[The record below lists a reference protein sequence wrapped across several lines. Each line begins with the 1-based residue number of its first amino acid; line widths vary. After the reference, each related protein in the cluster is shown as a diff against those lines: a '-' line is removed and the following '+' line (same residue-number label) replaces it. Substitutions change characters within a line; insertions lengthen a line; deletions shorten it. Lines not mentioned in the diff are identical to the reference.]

1 MILGVALLVLLVTV
15 TISNDQSS
23 ALSTRKSELQA
34 SLAATEIGNA
44 AREVY
49 AQGMGARKVTFVTLP
64 RSYNVSL
71 SGVYPYYIK
80 IHVGRTDY
88 IETFPFQVSG
98 SLPGRPGTYE
108 FLVENTG
115 GNVSIG
121 RWVAYANLSAIDAT
135 VYGGENFSES
145 ILLSSLSGSDSNVSV
160 VCSWNYS
167 DVSVGCPS
175 ENFTLGAHSSR
186 ALLVNFSASE
196 EAYGAHTGLVNVSVA
211 GSVANV
217 SIEIPVS
224 VLVLSSNPVASPSPS
239 PSPAP
244 EVTGFITFFSPT
256 PDDGSTLVSDAV
268 RLNASINSSSL
279 VSALVSW
286 NGTNTT
292 IYNGSLV
299 LAYNFDNASLTNY
312 STVSFITVV
321 NNSLGGGNDVFT
333 RFLMHGEETVTNV
346 GNDGLTKLLIHGEE
360 AVSGGAFSESSPA
373 AKSVSVYGNAVE
385 RAVQSKFGGKS
396 WSFSALG
403 DYLSVPASADFNMGT
418 GDFTVDAWV
427 YFNSLTGPSGSYQWM
442 IGSSNAQYF
451 DFTYYSGDGLYVMI
465 QQGSANLVFPWSPST
480 NTWYHLA
487 VVRNNGN
494 VMAFVNGQQIGTNQ
508 TCNYNIVN
516 GGNMLIGSYAGAAH
530 GFNGYLDEVRISK
543 GVVRWTSNFIPP
555 SAPYG
560 NAFAESSFRS
570 ASVVAYGNAAQT
582 DTQSKFGNN
591 SWSFDGSGD
600 YLSLPNS
607 EDWNFGTGDFTIDL
621 WARWPSTPANSVF
634 VSQNLHDAVPY
645 WRFGYEDGMLRFRH
659 GNSPLVVVESAWSP
673 SANTWYHVAVTRSGG
688 AWRLFV
694 NGAQLGSS
702 VSDSSAIN
710 YYGGSSARL
719 NLGWFDY
726 GTLEYYFNGCLDEV
740 RITKGIA
747 RWTSNFTPPTSPY
760 DSSIVAAARNDS
772 YTKLLI
778 HGEETATA
786 NANDSYTTLLIHAEE
801 PMNGIYFSDSSA
813 SPKNLTTYGTAAES
827 IAQSKF
833 GTKSWYFDSDG
844 DYVSLPDS
852 VDFEFGSGDFTV
864 ETWIKAT
871 PGVSA
876 PIFWR
881 NNYWYSFGL
890 FIANAIG
897 NLQCHSYNLSGTTNF
912 IMVGS
917 RNVSDGQWHHV
928 ACVRSGNAQYL
939 FVDGQQDGNTGTYS
953 GPIGD
958 GSDQYFIG
966 KSYSGT
972 ATLNGYLD
980 EFRISKGLARWTANF
995 TVPDAPYGGSTFSGS
1010 FQPVNVSAYGNAVQ
1024 NSSQRQLGNKSWYF
1038 DGVSSYLAVPDSA
1051 DWNFGAQ
1058 DAFTIDFWAYVPNVN
1073 TWHGFVG
1080 NGDYYNQTGWSIGHT
1095 DTGGIYFLVN
1105 GAAVIVGPGSVF
1117 ISNNT
1122 WNHIAVVREGPGTG
1136 QTKVYVNGRL
1146 GSQGTVASMANPG
1159 LPLSIGR
1166 WGSRWNGAMYY
1177 LVGGID
1183 ELRISKG
1190 LARWTTNFT
1199 PPFAPYD
1206 PSNVPPDVNDT
1217 FARLLINGEES
1228 LVGSSFNELSMRNA
1242 TVTAYGNA
1250 AQSTAQYRFGAKSWS
1265 FDGSGDYLRLPASDD
1280 WNFSTG
1286 DFTIDFWLRPT
1297 SFTAGITVLKLGS
1310 ARENTGTNL
1319 WAVRSLG
1326 GTLGF
1331 QTPTALAYGGSQVV
1345 LNTWQ
1350 HCAIVKSG
1358 NQIMTYVNGIL
1369 QGNASETNA
1378 IGSSSDPLFV
1388 SALIDSYGEYNGYI
1402 DELRISK
1409 GLARWTTNF
1418 TPPALPVGPY
1428 NQSAAGNDPY
1438 TVTLIHGEETLNWAS
1453 FNESSFRSK
1462 NVTGTSPMQSSNQ
1475 SRFGGKSI
1483 YFNGTDYLS
1492 MPNSTDLAFG
1502 TGDFTFDF
1510 WMYRLANATSGYN
1523 IVFMRCS
1530 DNNWA
1535 DGWGFKHHTGYPP
1548 TQYDF
1553 FMGNYANSMSVSI
1566 PYSAWTHVAIVRSNG
1581 MVTAY
1586 VNGLASANISFPG
1599 TYDPAVTAYI
1609 GSQAGYQYQFV
1620 GYLDEFRITKGLARW
1635 TSNFT
1640 PPVAPYGLFNVT
1652 NATAVA
1658 FNYSV
1663 ADVSPYGNNGTA
1675 NSTWTPDGKWF
1686 GAMAFDGVDD
1696 LVSVPSSSAI
1706 SPASQFTVSAWVKP
1720 ESIGTNQV
1728 ILKKGAIDA
1737 NPINYRLMIS
1747 SNGKFDFPVR
1757 TDGVNQVDRMSST
1770 TLSAGQWYHLAGTF
1784 DSSLSGLDRVKVFIN
1799 GVEESAYSYESSVG
1813 TLGTITSQDAL
1824 EIGRQNNPSE
1834 NRYFNGSIDEV
1845 RIWNRTLSS
1854 DEIRQQYYSNLAKFS
1869 ANQWLFSSVQQGL
1882 TNNTNYTY
1890 YLYADNGVGYFSDVR
1905 SVLFVNNTSAAS
1917 SPITFISPTPA
1928 NASMIYVNN
1937 LTINA
1942 SIQNFTQPS
1951 GVVFNWNSS
1960 NYTLYNDSLVL
1971 AMNFDDVSAIGDSAR
1986 KVVDVSRYGN
1996 NGSVYGN
2003 TMLLLH
2009 MDENSS
2015 SVAYDEGV
2023 YGNNATCY
2031 NMSGGSGVTTC
2042 NWIAGKSGGG
2052 ISFDG
2057 VNDYLLTN
2065 QFSVNITGDF
2075 SFGAWVKA
2083 SVAQAYQERILDL
2096 AQASGAGF
2104 QICMFANGTFIT
2116 DNSGGPTSNVWGSA
2130 PQNDGQWHHLM
2141 GTREGTTYK
2150 FYVDGV
2156 YLGSSGGTAPAYVR
2170 VSLGAGWN
2178 YGAYFNGSID
2188 EVVVAN
2194 RSFSASEVLA
2204 HYNAGKAKHA
2214 DWVQD
2219 GKWGSGMKFDGVNDY
2234 VSVGTIASA
2243 STGTMLAWINPSGD
2257 HSSSYKEIFGG
2268 MAGGASLTARYF
2280 MGARHLSICPSG
2292 DWFALISDGASFQYA
2307 CSGQVY
2313 DSANFP
2319 AGVWAMLAVTYDGSY
2334 VRLYRDGFLISTVVQ
2349 TVSGAGNAQP
2359 FAIGR
2364 PGDYGGQYFSG
2375 SIDEVRIWNRT
2386 LSAGEMRQHYYSN
2399 LAKYAPDQWL
2409 FTFTN
2414 PSVDSGNYNYYLWA
2428 SNSTGSVSSE
2438 ARSVA
2443 FNGILFLPQTPLD
2456 SSTIYTNNIT
2466 INASIQNTAQPS
2478 GVILSWDNAN
2488 YTMYNDSLVL
2498 ALNLDD
2504 VPAIGD
2510 TASKAVDV
2518 SRYGNNGTI
2527 YGNTVFLMH
2536 MEDEDSANITDESTN
2551 RNNGR
2556 LFGNTMVL
2564 LHMDEASGT
2573 TAFDRSGYGNNGT
2586 CYSNGVAATCGWAA
2600 GKSGT
2605 GIQFDGVDDYVVVP
2619 DSPSI
2624 SLGGSITECAWV
2636 YWTNS
2641 SQTLQHIVSKY
2652 RNNYYSAG
2660 TENGYGLRIR
2670 NWAGEIDWLADG
2682 SGTYHS
2688 LASGWNLPVNQWH
2701 HVCGVFV
2708 ANTKMEV
2715 YSDGVLRNSTAI
2727 SFGLADGTYDLLIGA
2742 ARALSNTDFVRQFN
2756 GTIDEVL
2763 VANRSL
2769 SSSEILA
2776 QYNAGRARHADL
2788 VAGKS
2793 GYGIQFDGIDDAID
2807 LPNSSRMNFAN
2818 GVTLSAWI
2826 KTASPGT
2833 SNNVKP
2839 IYTSGGTGSRNSMS
2853 LFVPLWG
2860 YVNFDANKAAG
2871 GSVFSIV
2878 STVNV
2883 TDNAWHHVVGSWDGT
2898 TNANAVKLYVDGV
2911 LNSQATAN
2919 FNGSFSEEIGPCIG
2933 NYPTLD
2939 GSNWAGCQYA
2949 GADARFNGT
2958 IDEFMAAN
2966 RSLSAAEV
2974 LAQYN
2979 AGRAKH
2985 ADWDASGKWGSAM
2998 RFDGIDDYVSAGND
3012 GSLNAVN
3019 VTVAAW
3025 VKSSASAQSSYARIV
3040 EKIYATSYYLGMDVS
3055 GNKFKGIFAAPSS
3068 PYGYLEST
3076 TTMSANTWYYVVAT
3090 HDGSMDYLY
3099 VNGVRESS
3107 QANTAAL
3114 SSSSPVYIGMYT
3126 AYAAGNFN
3134 GAIDEVRIWN
3144 RTLSAAEIQQQYYSN
3159 IAKYAPD
3166 KWLFSSV
3173 QPEANSTAYNYS
3185 VWASNA
3191 TGWFASQVHNVTFNG
3206 IMFAPSTPANAALSY
3221 INYLT
3226 INSSIQNT
3234 AQPSSIIL
3242 GLNSTNYT
3250 MYNDSLV
3257 LALNFDDVSA
3267 IGDSAS
3273 KVVDISKYG
3282 NNGTIYGNTLALLH
3296 MDENSGT
3303 TAYDESRFK
3312 NNGTCY
3318 NMNGG
3323 SGVTNCNWTAG
3334 KSGSGLQFDGVD
3346 DYTNLSYGIPYFGG
3360 TAQFAVAFWVN
3371 PNPRSAGQYLVSRY
3385 NGGVVGEFYVRLL
3398 ANGSIEFER
3407 EVSPYSIFSASALS
3421 SGSWSHVVASY
3432 DGSLMRLFINGAQDT
3447 SMSSGA
3453 SVTGSGVPIIV
3464 GANLYTGVPV
3474 NLFNGTLD
3482 EVAIFNRPL
3491 SASEVL
3497 VQYNAGRAKHTE
3509 WTPDGKWNS
3518 ALKFDGVDDYV
3529 NAGNSSSLN
3538 TNRTT
3543 VMAWVKSAVNAQ
3555 TGHARIVERN
3565 YATSYYLGAD
3575 VAGTRFQGIFA
3586 NTSYP
3591 YGGLISTT
3599 AIAANQWYHLAI
3611 THDGVNDYLY
3621 VNGKLEIT
3629 KPNTVG
3635 LDSPFNVSV
3644 GRYPASA
3651 QAHFNGSIDEVRIW
3665 NRTLSAAEIQQQY
3678 YSNVAKYAPDKWL
3691 FSSVQPELN
3700 STAYGYSV
3708 WATNATGS
3716 FASEVRSASFHTIL
3730 FAPSTPANS
3739 AVVYANNITVNAS
3752 IQNAPAPTRILLGW
3766 NSANYTLYN
3775 ESLVLALNLDDVSSI
3790 GDTGR
3795 KVVDVSRYGNNGTI
3809 YGNTLALLHMD
3820 ENSGTTAYDESVR
3833 ANNATCYN
3841 MNGGSGVTNCN
3852 WTAGKSG
3859 YGIQF
3864 DGVDDYMLL
3873 PNNAFNSSSQ
3883 GTIELWVRPQL
3894 FNGNRHAFLFS
3905 SERDGSGYLFLEIE
3919 SGKLHWGFLSGS
3931 SWVPDGYGT
3940 NIASFGQWHHI
3951 AMTMNSTGWNV
3962 WLDGNL
3968 DPISYGSGT
3977 YTYFFASIVGTQVN
3991 RIGHSV
3997 YYASGARW
4005 LNGTLDEFAIHNR
4018 SLSASEI
4025 QQHYSA
4031 GKARHDNWDQ
4041 NGKWGSALKFDGVN
4055 DYVSIPANPLF
4066 VFNTSNYSISQWVYV
4081 NNSSDLNSH
4090 AGLVST
4096 YWGGNSSWFTQL
4108 SPSGSGN
4115 YGFYDGGAH
4124 FDSGVAVKYG
4134 QWSQF
4139 VVVREGPGPN
4149 QMKMYLNGIS
4159 IYNFTTIANASTCNK
4174 LYVGGLGPEQY
4185 APSYQFK
4192 GSIDEVRVWNRSIS
4206 QAEVTQYYY
4215 SSLNKYAPDKWLF
4228 SSTQQGAGLANGTTY
4243 PYSVYASSA
4252 SSTTASEP
4260 RAVQYNG
4267 AGAYGNDSYAKLLIH
4282 GEETVSGSTF
4292 TESSPTAKTVTVYG
4306 NAAESSSKSVFGGKS
4321 WYFDGTNSYL
4331 SVPVSGDCSFGTG
4344 DFTLD
4349 FWVMFSQTNRMEFLS
4364 TGSNTNYLGSG
4375 QYGWDFMF
4383 NPLSQELLFEYQI
4396 NNGWQVD
4403 SRRPFSPLNNTWY
4416 HIALVGANQN
4426 ILTFVNGNQIGAPS
4440 AYTASILCQ
4449 RDLHI
4454 GASSLS
4460 TPNSFFGG
4468 YMDEVRVTKGIARWT
4483 QNFTPPD
4490 HAYN

>member
-1 MILGVALLVLLVTV
+1 MRRGQTTLEFLMILGVALLVLLVTV

-385 RAVQSKFGGKS
+385 RAVQSKFGVKS

-1105 GAAVIVGPGSVF
+1105 GAAVLVGPGSVF

-1845 RIWNRTLSS
+1845 RVWNRTLSP

-2083 SVAQAYQERILDL
+2083 SVAQAYQARIMDL
-2096 AQASGAGF
+2096 SQSGARGF
-2104 QICMFANGTFIT
+2104 QICMSPAGAYMT
-2116 DNSGGPTSNVWGSA
+2116 DNTGGPTSNILGSTG
-2130 PQNDGQWHHLM
+2130 QNDGQWHHLM
-2141 GTREGTTYK
+2141 GTREGATYT
-2150 FYVDGV
+2150 FYIDGV
-2156 YLGSSGGTAPAYVR
+2156 YVGSSGGTAPTYSQVW
-2170 VSLGAGWN
+2170 LGAGFIN
-2178 YGAYFNGSID
+2178 SYFNGSID
-2188 EVVVAN
+2188 EVLVAN
-2194 RSFSASEVLA
+2194 RSLSASEVLA
-2204 HYNAGKAKHA
+2204 QYNAGKAKHA
-2214 DWVQD
+2214 DWDQD
-2219 GKWGSGMKFDGVNDY
+2219 GKWGSAIKFDGVNDY
-2234 VSVGTIASA
+2234 VTFGNPGSLDFQANDFTISA
-2243 STGTMLAWINPSGD
+2243 WVKTTGFTSGMIAAKHNTNVIGYRFVVFNAGKLGLVIRNATFSTGGVSANTPLNDGRWHFATLVRSG
-2257 HSSSYKEIFGG
+2257 S
-2268 MAGGASLTARYF
+2268 TAMVY
-2280 MGARHLSICPSG
+2280 L
-2292 DWFALISDGASFQYA
+2292 DGALDGTF
-2307 CSGQVY
+2307 
-2313 DSANFP
+2313 AN
-2319 AGVWAMLAVTYDGSY
+2319 AGANVSVSNPFVIGAV
-2334 VRLYRDGFLISTVVQ
+2334 
-2349 TVSGAGNAQP
+2349 
-2359 FAIGR
+2359 
-2364 PGDYGGQYFSG
+2364 DYGSVAEFFNG
-2375 SIDEVRIWNRT
+2375 SIDEVRVWNRS
-2386 LSAGEMRQHYYSN
+2386 LSASEIQQQYYSN
-2399 LAKYAPDQWL
+2399 IAKYAPDSWL

-2428 SNSTGSVSSE
+2428 SNLIGSVSSE
-2438 ARSVA
+2438 LRSA
-2443 FNGILFLPQTPLD
+2443 TFNGILFLPPTPLGA
-2456 SSTIYTNNIT
+2456 STIYINNIT

-2478 GVILSWDNAN
+2478 NVILSWDNAN
-2488 YTMYNDSLVL
+2488 YTVYNDSLVL

-2504 VPAIGD
+2504 IPAIGD

-2551 RNNGR
+2551 RNNAV
-2556 LFGNTMVL
+2556 FYGNTRAL
-2564 LHMDEASGT
+2564 LHLDEASGT

-2586 CYSNGVAATCGWAA
+2586 CYNMNGGSGATNCNWTTGKNGSGIGFDGGNDYLDLGTGTLTSGATTISYWFNYAGSGNAYTSDLKAMQANGVFTVSSNTAQGFAVRGAGITPVASASALPGWNHVAFVYN
-2600 GKSGT
+2600 GS
-2605 GIQFDGVDDYVVVP
+2605 
-2619 DSPSI
+2619 SI
-2624 SLGGSITECAWV
+2624 SSLSSYQVYVNGVSKSLIDSGANGVGWTRNVFGSINGGGSSG
-2636 YWTNS
+2636 Y
-2641 SQTLQHIVSKY
+2641 
-2652 RNNYYSAG
+2652 
-2660 TENGYGLRIR
+2660 NG
-2670 NWAGEIDWLADG
+2670 
-2682 SGTYHS
+2682 S
-2688 LASGWNLPVNQWH
+2688 L
-2701 HVCGVFV
+2701 
-2708 ANTKMEV
+2708 
-2715 YSDGVLRNSTAI
+2715 
-2727 SFGLADGTYDLLIGA
+2727 
-2742 ARALSNTDFVRQFN
+2742 
-2756 GTIDEVL
+2756 DEL
-2763 VANRSL
+2763 MIANRSL
-2769 SSSEILA
+2769 SAPEILA

-2793 GYGIQFDGIDDAID
+2793 GYGIQFDGVDDYVDMGNAASLN
-2807 LPNSSRMNFAN
+2807 LPQQF
-2818 GVTLSAWI
+2818 TLSGW
-2826 KTASPGT
+2826 
-2833 SNNVKP
+2833 VKVANFSSKGSIMYKGHP
-2839 IYTSGGTGSRNSMS
+2839 TVNGWPVYDLLVQLRGVDFFISSGGSYQD
-2853 LFVPLWG
+2853 LFVYNILNENQWYHIAAVQDG
-2860 YVNFDANKAAG
+2860 SHRRIYINGAENISAAG
-2871 GSVFSIV
+2871 VLVPGV
-2878 STVNV
+2878 SSDVLWVGN
-2883 TDNAWHHVVGSWDGT
+2883 TDTDG
-2898 TNANAVKLYVDGV
+2898 KI
-2911 LNSQATAN
+2911 
-2919 FNGSFSEEIGPCIG
+2919 NGS
-2933 NYPTLD
+2933 
-2939 GSNWAGCQYA
+2939 
-2949 GADARFNGT
+2949 
-2958 IDEFMAAN
+2958 IDEVAIFN
-2966 RSLSAAEV
+2966 RSLSSSEI

-2979 AGRAKH
+2979 AGKAKH
-2985 ADWDASGKWGSAM
+2985 ADWAADGKWGSAM

-3691 FSSVQPELN
+3691 FSSVQPEMN

-3716 FASEVRSASFHTIL
+3716 FASEVRSASFHPIL

-4149 QMKMYLNGIS
+4149 QMKMYLNGIN
-4159 IYNFTTIANASTCNK
+4159 IYNFTTIVNASTCNK
-4174 LYVGGLGPEQY
+4174 LYLGGLSPEQY

-4192 GSIDEVRVWNRSIS
+4192 GSIDEVRVWNRSLS
-4206 QAEVTQYYY
+4206 PAEVTQYYY

-4260 RAVQYNG
+4260 RTVQYNG

-4282 GEETVSGSTF
+4282 GEETLSGSTF
-4292 TESSPTAKTVTVYG
+4292 TESSPSAKTVTVYG
-4306 NAAESSSKSVFGGKS
+4306 NAAESSSKSVFGTKS
-4321 WYFDGTNSYL
+4321 WYFDG
-4331 SVPVSGDCSFGTG
+4331 SGDGIKAAASSDYDISVGTVDWWMYVTAWSGNEIPISSSDYIAGGYIQFYSSQLRFYAPGNVNTVNFGTPSAG
-4344 DFTLD
+4344 VWHHYALVTTGTQAIAFLD
-4349 FWVMFSQTNRMEFLS
+4349 GMMVGSPVAY
-4364 TGSNTNYLGSG
+4364 TGK
-4375 QYGWDFMF
+4375 
-4383 NPLSQELLFEYQI
+4383 LFASAT
-4396 NNGWQVD
+4396 GTFD
-4403 SRRPFSPLNNTWY
+4403 
-4416 HIALVGANQN
+4416 VGANSA
-4426 ILTFVNGNQIGAPS
+4426 IG
-4440 AYTASILCQ
+4440 YCIT
-4449 RDLHI
+4449 
-4454 GASSLS
+4454 
-4460 TPNSFFGG
+4460 G
-4468 YMDEVRVTKGIARWT
+4468 YIDEVRLTKGIARWT